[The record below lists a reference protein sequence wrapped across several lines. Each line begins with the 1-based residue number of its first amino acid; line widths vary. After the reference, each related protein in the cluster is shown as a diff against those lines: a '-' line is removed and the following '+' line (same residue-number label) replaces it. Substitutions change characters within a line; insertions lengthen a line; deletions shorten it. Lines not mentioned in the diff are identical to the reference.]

1 MGLTRWSDK
10 ECLSA
15 TGQATCAVPV
25 NYRADDPH
33 RLLIAFHG
41 RTNTN
46 EQVRHYYRLETPAQ
60 AGPAFTRFFAEFTP

>member
-1 MGLTRWSDK
+1 M
-10 ECLSA
+10 
-15 TGQATCAVPV
+15 

-60 AGPAFTRFFAEFTP
+60 AGPAVTRFFAEFTP